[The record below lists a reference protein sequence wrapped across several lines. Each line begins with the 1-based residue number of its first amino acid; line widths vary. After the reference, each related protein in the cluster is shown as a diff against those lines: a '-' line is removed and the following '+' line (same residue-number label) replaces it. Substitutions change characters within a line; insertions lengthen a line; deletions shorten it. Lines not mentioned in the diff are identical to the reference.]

1 MQQNPFN
8 SKNPFNIP
16 PEDYFE
22 DFQKRL
28 MVKINSPQNKETPTI
43 VKLKNKRNYYYY
55 GVAAS
60 LTLLLALGL
69 IFGINH
75 QSSLS
80 NEDLQEYIQYDTSLS
95 LSTEFINSFDQEDL
109 IELEKSIQINQNELN
124 NYVLT
129 NIELEYYLN
138 D

>member
-8 SKNPFNIP
+8 SKNPFNLP